1 MKLKMESILSFR
13 VIQNTTFNIYD
24 SIESREEINMKIK
37 LKKDINF
44 RSRNIGYRGTY
55 IYNI

>member
-1 MKLKMESILSFR
+1 MDSIISFR